1 MQGKIKGYRLASELR
16 RFFWRHNYT
25 RILIIQFFTMR
36 ALIAFLFTIN
46 SCIVFAEAQEYGL
59 ASVYSAT
66 FQGKRTASGE
76 IFNHNDLTAAH
87 MKYPFGSLVKVTRI
101 DNGKSVIVRII
112 DRGPFVSQRVTDLSK
127 AAAVRLGVTKEKE
140 EVRVRLELVSSRN
153 SEISQAKERHSS
165 NETPNEQPHSTPS
178 SQRVDIN
185 TKGVEEKHAVLK
197 EYNYVPR
204 NANRPTAQKKNLK

>member
-1 MQGKIKGYRLASELR
+1 MTHKGTAVNDSDNNGFAIVNAGDFHQRPERVLHVSR
-16 RFFWRHNYT
+16 RQ
-25 RILIIQFFTMR
+25 I
-36 ALIAFLFTIN
+36 
-46 SCIVFAEAQEYGL
+46 
-59 ASVYSAT
+59 
-66 FQGKRTASGE
+66 
-76 IFNHNDLTAAH
+76 
-87 MKYPFGSLVKVTRI
+87 
-101 DNGKSVIVRII
+101 IVRII

-204 NANRPTAQKKNLK
+204 NANRTTAQKKNLK